1 MSAKELKETEEVFR
15 KLGYRK
21 TYAHY
26 DRQNKPFL
34 FELFKEDDYPLLLV
48 PSRYYACIET
58 GKLLSQEETE
68 EYLKQ
73 KLLKTVASQSQPLVK
88 PKKDPNTL
96 PNFKKINHQTYI
108 VWTSAGYKQALKDY
122 TGDRH
127 VKYEHFPKK
136 YPIVMH
142 MSIGPQGEVRFNPQ
156 YLDDIEKIQQL
167 HQEHLLKV
175 KEHRQR
181 STSSED

>member
-1 MSAKELKETEEVFR
+1 MPSKELIKTEEVFR
-15 KLGYRK
+15 KHGYSK

-26 DRQNKPFL
+26 ERQNKLFL
-34 FELFKEDDYPLLLV
+34 FELFKENGYPVLLV
-48 PSRYYACIET
+48 PSRYYACIDT
-58 GKLLSQEETE
+58 GKLLTQEETE
-68 EYLKQ
+68 EYLNQ
-73 KLLKTVASQSQPLVK
+73 NLLNTVASQSQPHTK

-96 PNFKKINHQTYI
+96 ENFKKINHQTYL

-127 VKYEHFPKK
+127 VKYEHYPKK
-136 YPIVMH
+136 YPIIMH
-142 MSIGPQGEVRFNPQ
+142 MSMGPQGEVRYNPQ

-181 STSSED
+181 STSSEN